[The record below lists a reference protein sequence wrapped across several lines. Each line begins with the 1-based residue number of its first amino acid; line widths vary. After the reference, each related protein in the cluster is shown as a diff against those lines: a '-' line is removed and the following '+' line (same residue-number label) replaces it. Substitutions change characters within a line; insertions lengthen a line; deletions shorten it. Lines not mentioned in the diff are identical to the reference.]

1 MALAIL
7 GRDGAPGPSYSAAAP
22 GGMVMKNPLF
32 FDPRTDRLAR
42 DIRNEMARVF
52 VKCLA
57 PEADLGPVNK
67 WADRVLATQPG
78 PIYENYI
85 RDRRQRY
92 LAAKATI
99 TGRAIGDNFYRALA
113 LWDQELF
120 FETHEVLE
128 ALWHEASGTPRLI
141 LQALIR
147 AAGFHIHLAVGNRA
161 GAEKM
166 AARAAEVLHEYR
178 AEVPPFP
185 GLARLLASLDRRDP
199 APPKLL

>member
-1 MALAIL
+1 MN
-7 GRDGAPGPSYSAAAP
+7 
-22 GGMVMKNPLF
+22 NPLF
-32 FDPRTDRLAR
+32 FDPRNDRLAR

-52 VKCLA
+52 GECLA
-57 PEADLGPVNK
+57 PEADLGPVNS
-67 WADRVLATQPG
+67 WASRVLATQPG
-78 PIYENYI
+78 PVYEDYI
-85 RDRRQRY
+85 RDRQQRY

-99 TGRAIGDNFYRALA
+99 ADRKIRDPFYRALA

-128 ALWHEASGTPRLI
+128 AQWKEAGGTPRLI

-147 AAGFHIHLAVGNRA
+147 AAGFYIHLAGGNRA

-166 AARAAEVLHEYR
+166 AGRAAAVLHKYR
-178 AEVPPFP
+178 GEVPPFR
-185 GLARLLASLDRRDP
+185 GLAALLKCLDDRAP